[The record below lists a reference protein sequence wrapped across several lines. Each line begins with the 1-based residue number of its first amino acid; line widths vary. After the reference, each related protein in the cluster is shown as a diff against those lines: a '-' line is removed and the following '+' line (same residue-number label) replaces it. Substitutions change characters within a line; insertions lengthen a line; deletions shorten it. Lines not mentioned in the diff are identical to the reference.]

1 MQMDRD
7 GIISIL
13 LGLVLIGVALF
24 WKILET
30 GNVVSA
36 IIGLIVEV
44 IRGGLVGIGALF
56 IVVGLL
62 FIFG

>member
-1 MQMDRD
+1 MQIDRD

-13 LGLVLIGVALF
+13 IGLFLIGIAFV
-24 WKILET
+24 WKLTET
-30 GNVVSA
+30 GSPLGA
-36 IIGLIVEV
+36 IIGLLVETV
-44 IRGGLVGIGALF
+44 RGGLVGIGALF